1 MFIELTTPAQV
12 VLSAANIVHGFGDE
26 SSPRGQKTREMCNM
40 TFVVSE
46 PWQIPLNGIAGRNL
60 RDYIGASEALQLVGQ
75 TTEPEQL
82 IANVSTFQNYTDGG
96 IFHGA
101 YGIRIYGKL
110 KLVIDLLKR
119 DPDSRQ
125 AVLTM
130 YNSTQDL
137 NVDTRD
143 VPCTLSM
150 QFLIRDNKLCARTTM
165 RSNDV
170 WLGLPY
176 DLIQFCAL
184 QGAVARA
191 LDLEMGWYSHS
202 VGSLHLYEQ
211 HFDNVK
217 DLTWSIEP
225 VSKPYKPLWT
235 SSTIENISRDARKI
249 LKGDLLV
256 ESTDFE
262 KWLTATIDSGQW

>member
-12 VLSAANIVHGFGDE
+12 VLSAANIVNHLGDE
-26 SSPRGQKTREMCNM
+26 SSPREQKTREICNM
-40 TFVVSE
+40 TFVISE

-75 TTEPEQL
+75 TTDPEQMVN
-82 IANVSTFQNYTDGG
+82 NVSTFRNYTDGG
-96 IFHGA
+96 LFHGA

-110 KLVIDLLKR
+110 KLIIDLLKQ
-119 DPDSRQ
+119 DMYSRQ

-137 NVDTRD
+137 GVVTRD
-143 VPCTLSM
+143 VPCTLSI

-184 QGAVARA
+184 QAAVAKA
-191 LDLEMGWYSHS
+191 LNLEMGWYSHS

-217 DLTWSIEP
+217 DLSWRFEP
-225 VSKPYKPLWT
+225 VSKPYKPLW
-235 SSTIENISRDARKI
+235 SAGTIEQISRDARTI
-249 LKGDLLV
+249 LKGDSLV
-256 ESTDFE
+256 QPTDFE
-262 KWLTATIDSGQW
+262 EWLIATINVGKW

>member
-1 MFIELTTPAQV
+1 MFLELTTPAQV
-12 VLSAANIVHGFGDE
+12 VLSAAQIVYFHGDE
-26 SSPRGQKTREMCNM
+26 SSPRGQKTRELCNV
-40 TFVVSE
+40 TYQVSE
-46 PWQIPLNGIAGRNL
+46 PWQIPLNGINGRNL
-60 RDYIGASEALQLVGQ
+60 REYIGASEALQLVGQ
-75 TTEPEQL
+75 TTEPEEM
-82 IANVSTFQNYTDGG
+82 IKNVSAFQNYTDGG

-101 YGIRIYGKL
+101 YGIRVYGKL
-110 KLVIDLLKR
+110 KLIVDLLKK

-137 NVDTRD
+137 NVNSRD
-143 VPCTLSM
+143 VPCTLSI
-150 QFLIRDNKLCARTTM
+150 QFLIRNNKLCARTTM

-184 QGAVARA
+184 QGAIAKS
-191 LDLEMGWYSHS
+191 LNLEMGWYAHS

-217 DLTWSIEP
+217 DLSWRFNPE
-225 VSKPYKPLWT
+225 SKPYKPLWT
-235 SSTIENISRDARKI
+235 SGTIENISRDARKI
-249 LKGDLLV
+249 LKGESRV
-256 ESTDFE
+256 ESTEFE
-262 KWLTATIDSGQW
+262 LWLMSQIGNGLN